1 MTDDVIFKDKI
12 PKFGGIP
19 KMVDHITFQTKVSD
33 GLLLLVLAY
42 FPFKP

>member
-19 KMVDHITFQTKVSD
+19 KMVDHITHHTKVSAD
-33 GLLLLVLAY
+33 YFFLLCLFSL
-42 FPFKP
+42 